1 MVTVATELLLSEVR
15 LLCTWEREASEVS
28 HVRVC
33 GLCTRSWALLTGTSH
48 SMQLV
53 LISSFVNISVLS

>member
-1 MVTVATELLLSEVR
+1 MVTVATEMLLSEVR

-33 GLCTRSWALLTGTSH
+33 GLCTQSWALLTGTSH
-48 SMQLV
+48 SV
-53 LISSFVNISVLS
+53 P

>member
-1 MVTVATELLLSEVR
+1 MVTVATEMLLSEVR

-33 GLCTRSWALLTGTSH
+33 VGCAHGYGH
-48 SMQLV
+48 Y
-53 LISSFVNISVLS
+53 